1 MLSFTYIF
9 FYAKIQI
16 SQGGKF
22 GMNTPLVSVIMP
34 AYNAEK
40 YIEKAIDSVLC
51 QNDISYELIIIID
64 GANDNTV
71 SLLKQ
76 YESNDSIIIIQNE
89 RNIGVAAS
97 RNKGIAMARGQYI
110 AFLDTDDWWT
120 CDKLKRQVELIQEK
134 HCVLTY
140 TARELFDDNGKPTGN
155 IIPVHEEISYE
166 SLVKHNI
173 INCSSVLMETAVA
186 REFYMQHDDSHEDY
200 LMWLKV
206 LKKYK
211 IAYGINEPLL
221 KYRLSINGKSRNKF
235 KSAKM
240 TYKVHRYL
248 GENPVTSLIRT
259 SSQLARA
266 GLKYLKV

>member
-1 MLSFTYIF
+1 
-9 FYAKIQI
+9 
-16 SQGGKF
+16 
-22 GMNTPLVSVIMP
+22 MNTPLVSVIMP

-40 YIEKAIDSVLC
+40 YIEKAIESVLC
-51 QNDISYELIIIID
+51 QTSISYELIIIID
-64 GANDNTV
+64 GSSDNTV
-71 SLLKQ
+71 SILKR
-76 YESNDSIIIIQNE
+76 YRDHEAITIIENE

-97 RNKGIAMARGQYI
+97 RNKGIAMAKGKYI

-120 CDKLKRQVELIQEK
+120 SDKLERQVALIEEK

-140 TARELFDDNGKPTGN
+140 TARELFDDNGNPTGN
-155 IIPVHEEISYE
+155 TIPVREEISYE
-166 SLVKHNI
+166 ALVKHNI

-186 REFYMQHDDSHEDY
+186 REFYMEHDDSHEDY

-221 KYRLSINGKSRNKF
+221 KYRLSTHGKSRNKL

-240 TYKVHRYL
+240 NYKVHRYL
-248 GENPVTSLIRT
+248 GTNPLKSFAYM
-259 SSQLARA
+259 SSQMLHATF
-266 GLKYLKV
+266 KYLNI

>member
-1 MLSFTYIF
+1 
-9 FYAKIQI
+9 
-16 SQGGKF
+16 
-22 GMNTPLVSVIMP
+22 MNTPLVSVIMP

-40 YIEKAIDSVLC
+40 YIERAIESVLH
-51 QNDISYELIIIID
+51 QTDITYELIIIID
-64 GANDNTV
+64 GAEDNTV
-71 SLLKQ
+71 ELLNQ
-76 YESNDSIIIIQNE
+76 YADNDAITIIHNE
-89 RNIGVAAS
+89 CNIGVAAS
-97 RNKGIAMARGQYI
+97 RNKGIAIAKGTYI

-120 CDKLKRQVELIQEK
+120 ADKLKRQVELIQEK

-140 TARELFDDNGKPTGN
+140 TARELFDDNGQPTGN
-155 IIPVHEEISYE
+155 IIPVREEISYE

-186 REFYMQHDDSHEDY
+186 REFYMEHDDSHEDY

-221 KYRLSINGKSRNKF
+221 KYRLSAHGKSRNKL

-248 GENPVTSLIRT
+248 GTNPFKSFMYM
-259 SSQLARA
+259 SSQLAQA
-266 GLKYLKV
+266 GLKYLKI